1 MRGFLTAFR
10 MTSKK
15 VILQNDKQKRNAEIL
30 SLRPRMTTVW
40 GYQSQRLRMNK
51 MVATTIAQKIGF
63 SKIFLDPSWGI
74 TVDP

>member
-1 MRGFLTAFR
+1 
-10 MTSKK
+10 
-15 VILQNDKQKRNAEIL
+15 
-30 SLRPRMTTVW
+30 MTTVW